1 MARID
6 EAVEKLE
13 RILDCHICF
22 SRREDLGEVLNLLKE
37 EHESRKSPRLSK
49 DDNNSSS
56 NSSDASSNNISDE

>member
-6 EAVEKLE
+6 GAIEKLE

-49 DDNNSSS
+49 DDNNSS
-56 NSSDASSNNISDE
+56 DASSNNISDKLT